1 MNLGSIGKSIASVAA
16 KGGLKVKKCSPEIL
30 VVAGIGAIIG
40 GGILACRATLKA
52 RGIQVER
59 SEKMDLIDET
69 RENNDSDVYSDQ
81 DYKNDKRIV
90 NMQTAWAYVKLY
102 GPSVALGVAGTAAIL
117 GGHNILKGR
126 NIALVAAYEALQKG
140 YEQYRARVCDEL
152 GEEKDFHFRHGTTE
166 AEIITEEVDEDGK
179 KKKVKKVEQQ
189 LSADEPSIYARL
201 FEQEERMNGGET
213 WNGSTQFSPVHQYN
227 YAFLTQK
234 QNWFNERLYATGAVF
249 LNEVYEELGF
259 PKTKAGQAVGWLT
272 KGKGG
277 IDGRISFGNSLD
289 LLAYHDGD
297 PILLDFNVDGVIWD
311 KI

>member
-152 GEEKDFHFRHGTTE
+152 GEEKDFHFRHACPPLQCCQT
-166 AEIITEEVDEDGK
+166 V
-179 KKKVKKVEQQ
+179 
-189 LSADEPSIYARL
+189 LSAVPLWRRKRCTMRTPPTCVAWGARVWRSARTAYEWRGDLEWQHAIQPSASVQLR
-201 FEQEERMNGGET
+201 
-213 WNGSTQFSPVHQYN
+213 
-227 YAFLTQK
+227 
-234 QNWFNERLYATGAVF
+234 
-249 LNEVYEELGF
+249 
-259 PKTKAGQAVGWLT
+259 
-272 KGKGG
+272 
-277 IDGRISFGNSLD
+277 
-289 LLAYHDGD
+289 
-297 PILLDFNVDGVIWD
+297 LLDAETKLVQRASVCNWGSIP
-311 KI
+311 